1 MRKWLVTACTFRSP
15 RTSNAIATVPMSAST
30 IGMNRA
36 IRWGAKRCRRCRR
49 RPGLAYAGSG
59 LVVAIRSGY
68 YPRGLRER
76 RAFRLGAQLRLLK
89 VDPESE
95 PAERD
100 SEQAA
105 PPLGSSAQTS
115 PSTRPDPGRRSPAA
129 RFGLGVAQLGSQPCC
144 GTVDASLL
152 IDEIDR
158 RLAGRGSANAG
169 RVGWY
174 GRSVALGSMP
184 HARGAGARSVALCIL
199 GVRST

>member
-30 IGMNRA
+30 IRMNRA

-105 PPLGSSAQTS
+105 PPLGCQRTHR
-115 PSTRPDPGRRSPAA
+115 PFRRPDPGRGAHLAA
-129 RFGLGVAQLGSQPCC
+129 RFGLGVAQLESDPWC
-144 GTVDASLL
+144 GTVDARLL

-158 RLAGRGSANAG
+158 RRAGRG
-169 RVGWY
+169 R
-174 GRSVALGSMP
+174 
-184 HARGAGARSVALCIL
+184 
-199 GVRST
+199 